1 MGIQVDL
8 KERIRIIRRLG
19 QGEAVYNRA
28 HNGSTT
34 SDLVKDRRTLNFFGA
49 DKKEFQAW
57 HV

>member
-1 MGIQVDL
+1 MVNQVDL

-34 SDLVKDRRTLNFFGA
+34 SDLVQDRRTVGLFGA
-49 DKKEFQAW
+49 GK
-57 HV
+57 